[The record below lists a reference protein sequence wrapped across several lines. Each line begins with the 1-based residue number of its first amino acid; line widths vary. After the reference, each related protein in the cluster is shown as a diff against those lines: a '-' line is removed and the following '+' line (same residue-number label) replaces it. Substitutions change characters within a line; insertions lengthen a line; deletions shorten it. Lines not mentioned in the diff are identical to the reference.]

1 MPLPPEV
8 MARVDRII
16 AYHDASKL
24 VPGQT
29 PDPRLAD
36 AALRP
41 SPYRIFKGLPQVVL
55 PTNLL
60 DEAVETLRLMSD
72 GLEVLPQSLIN
83 PPHDLKTLASWLYM
97 AAGLTCRSQQAGQV
111 HWLRAA
117 PSAGALYPCE
127 IYVVAFS
134 IDGLEPGLYH
144 FCVKDFSL
152 YRLRSGHDALAQ
164 IRRGRPDL
172 EILKTMPGLLL
183 VSTRLCRTAWNFG
196 LRSYRYMAMDAGHQ
210 VESLVL
216 AATGLGIRT
225 MVRLHVNDRTTR
237 ELIGIA
243 PDAPFDQLEPVQAFI
258 AWAEK
263 SPHPLAPPTQWTPPQ
278 ALEPL
283 ARTAPIKGSFDIPQI
298 VKVHDDCVAPGVGV
312 QEVHPPHTEQSPVD
326 LGSALSAGATT
337 VEFPSASLSDPSP
350 VEFESALSP
359 GLSQMQS
366 DSVPSGSALP
376 LPPSL
381 PLRQA
386 MATRRSVRQFTS
398 HSLSHDQ
405 LDTLCHVAFR
415 GGTYYPLFP
424 DGAHMAL
431 VRPFWFIH
439 QVSGLTAGLW
449 YYNLLEDRLLPV
461 RQGNLRREL
470 ARSLPD
476 PSLGQTAAA
485 VCFMVAQLKQTM
497 QKTSPDVYRLAH
509 IEAGMASHRLYLA
522 ATSMKLGCC
531 AIGAFYDDE
540 VRQLLGIAQPGWEVI
555 YGTAI
560 GVPGIIPLP

>member
-24 VPGQT
+24 VRGQS
-29 PDPRLAD
+29 PDPRLGD

-41 SPYRIFKGLPQVVL
+41 SPYRIFMGLPQVVL
-55 PTNLL
+55 PTHLL

-72 GLEVLPQSLIN
+72 GLEVLPQSLTN

-111 HWLRAA
+111 HWLRAT

-164 IRRGRPDL
+164 IKRGRPDL

-183 VSTRLCRTAWNFG
+183 VSTRLWRTAWNYG
-196 LRSYRYMAMDAGHQ
+196 LRSYRYMVMDAGHQ

-225 MVRLHVNDRTTR
+225 MVRLHVNDRTAR

-243 PDAPFDQLEPVQAFI
+243 PDAPFDQLEPVQAFV
-258 AWAEK
+258 AWVEE
-263 SPHPLAPPTQWTPPQ
+263 SPHPLSPPALRTPPHT
-278 ALEPL
+278 LEPL
-283 ARTAPIKGSFDIPQI
+283 ARTSPPNGAFDVPQI
-298 VKVHDDCVAPGVGV
+298 VAVHDDCVAPGVGV
-312 QEVHPPHTEQSPVD
+312 QELHPPQTEQSPV
-326 LGSALSAGATT
+326 
-337 VEFPSASLSDPSP
+337 
-350 VEFESALSP
+350 EFEPAP
-359 GLSQMQS
+359 
-366 DSVPSGSALP
+366 PAAALP
-376 LPPSL
+376 VPPSL
-381 PLRQA
+381 TLRQA
-386 MATRRSVRQFTS
+386 MAARRSVRQFTS
-398 HSLSHDQ
+398 QPLSRDQ
-405 LDTLCHVAFR
+405 LTTLCHVAFR

-424 DGAHMAL
+424 DGSHMAL

-439 QVSGLTAGLW
+439 QVSGITAGLW
-449 YYNLLEDRLLPV
+449 YYNLLENRLLPI
-461 RQGNLRREL
+461 RQGDLRRQL
-470 ARSLPD
+470 ARTLPQ
-476 PSLGQTAAA
+476 PSVGETAAA

-497 QKTSPDVYRLAH
+497 QKTSPDVYRLTH
-509 IEAGMASHRLYLA
+509 LEAGMASHRLYLA
-522 ATSMKLGCC
+522 ASSMKLGCC
-531 AIGAFYDDE
+531 AIGEFYDDE

-560 GVPGIIPLP
+560 GVPAIMPAP